1 MNEMGNTKRCR
12 TCGGMISST
21 STVCRHCGRMIQPA
35 IPKNKKVHQRRRL
48 PFGDF
53 LISIVFGSL
62 TILFLTAVTLI
73 VMPAHPTRASA
84 AIPPSAP
91 VAVSPATIVISAP
104 KENLTYVQPEIA
116 LSAVANS
123 VAAQPGVAGSG
134 VVVTGETQSGV
145 AGSGVVE
152 PGVVEPPVYGQG
164 GTCISGKIIDIY
176 EEPVSV
182 GSWIITVANAATPG
196 DILDSV
202 IADPTGL
209 FNFPTDGHPAFAA
222 GTYTV
227 TLQVAE
233 GWRPYTPVQFSLTLN
248 GNPAAD
254 CAHIRFKMEALA
266 NLKVTKLDQ
275 NGPVGI
281 PGWEFEAANNGEVQQ
296 ATTDGL
302 GNAYFRN
309 LPPGTWMV
317 SEKDQVGWQ
326 SVGSNPQSIVL
337 VSPQI
342 PGTYQTLTFINQ
354 QVGAA
359 SIKIVKTD
367 TAGAMLDGWHIDL
380 TRPDG
385 TQPPLVGFTGATTDT
400 GTVIFDN
407 LPLGQWSI
415 DEVLPADPY
424 WRLVS
429 ASPQTVDLDT
439 PGVQKMV
446 TIVNEEL
453 GCVDGYKINQLETAL
468 GGWKITAHK
477 ASGDE
482 VDQVQVTGADGY
494 FQFYLSLGT
503 WTISEELQDG
513 WTPVTPASFDI
524 AVTQGHVCEH
534 VRFKNSTKYACVD
547 AYKKDVS
554 DGIGLPGWEIS
565 LRPEYGTDAQTQIK
579 VTDGSGWVRF
589 NKLTPGVYR
598 IWEIPQAGW
607 TQLHV
612 NVGYLPGVLPIVPL
626 NFDSSTTINLE
637 ASGSCKAV
645 EFYNVQNNRIDP

>member
-1 MNEMGNTKRCR
+1 
-12 TCGGMISST
+12 MIRPVIS
-21 STVCRHCGRMIQPA
+21 RN
-35 IPKNKKVHQRRRL
+35 KNVHQRKRL

-53 LISIVFGSL
+53 LISIIFGSL

-73 VMPAHPTRASA
+73 VMPAHPTRASGA
-84 AIPPSAP
+84 VPPSLP
-91 VAVSPATIVISAP
+91 VAGDTATIVISAP

-116 LSAVANS
+116 ISSVENSA
-123 VAAQPGVAGSG
+123 AASPGVAGSG
-134 VVVTGETQSGV
+134 VVVTGTTQSGV
-145 AGSGVVE
+145 AGSGGGDS
-152 PGVVEPPVYGQG
+152 GVVEPPVYGQG
-164 GTCISGKIIDIY
+164 GTCISGTIIDIY
-176 EEPVSV
+176 EQPVTV
-182 GSWIITVANAATPG
+182 DSWIITIANSATPG
-196 DILDSV
+196 TILDSV
-202 IADPTGL
+202 IADLNGA
-209 FNFPTDGHPAFAA
+209 FNFPTDGHPAFSA

-227 TLQVAE
+227 TLQVPE
-233 GWRPYTPVQFSLTLN
+233 GWQAYTPIQFSLTLN
-248 GNPAAD
+248 GNPNAD

-281 PGWEFEAANNGEVQQ
+281 PGWVFEASYNGETQQ

-302 GNAYFRN
+302 GNAYFKS
-309 LPPGTWMV
+309 LPPGTWTV

-326 SVGSNPQSIVL
+326 SVGSNPQSISL
-337 VSPQI
+337 VSPKI
-342 PGTYQTLTFINQ
+342 PRTYQTLTFINQ
-354 QVGAA
+354 QVGVA
-359 SIKIVKTD
+359 SIKVVKTD
-367 TAGAMLDGWHIDL
+367 TSGAMLDGWHIDL

-385 TQPPLVGFTGATTDT
+385 TQPPQVGYTGAITDT

-407 LPLGQWSI
+407 LPLGQWSV

-453 GCVDGYKINQLETAL
+453 GCVDGYKITQLEKGL
-468 GGWKITAHK
+468 PGWQITAHK

-482 VDQVQVTGADGY
+482 ADLAQVTDANGY

-513 WTPVTPASFDI
+513 WTPVTPASFDV
-524 AVTQGHVCEH
+524 AVTQGHACEH

-547 AYKKDVS
+547 AYKKDVF
-554 DGIGLPGWEIS
+554 DGIGLPGWQIS
-565 LRPEYGTDAQTQIK
+565 LRPEYGTDAQTQTLL
-579 VTDGSGWVRF
+579 TDGNGWVRF

-598 IWEIPQAGW
+598 IWEIPQVGW
-607 TQLHV
+607 TQMQV
-612 NVGYLPGVLPIVPL
+612 NAGYLPGPLPIAPL
-626 NFDSSTTINLE
+626 NYDNSTTITLE
-637 ASGSCKAV
+637 ASGSCTAV
-645 EFYNVQNNRIDP
+645 EFYNRQDN